1 MSIQDRGAMDDICQ
15 GKLDKSLVVHA
26 NKEKEEVT
34 TAIWMG
40 VNNAFLRASLME
52 EEKR

>member
-1 MSIQDRGAMDDICQ
+1 MDDIYR
-15 GKLDKSLVVHA
+15 GELDKSLVVHA

-34 TAIWMG
+34 IAIWMG
-40 VNNAFLRASLME
+40 VNNAFLRASSME